1 MDGKIVVW
9 SKNAEIT
16 FDEILTF
23 YTVRNKSDAYSKKL
37 YDKVKKISLH
47 FLKHPN
53 IGKPVENSNY
63 REFIFDDY
71 SIFYI
76 VLKKEILITLFW
88 DNRRDPKA
96 LEVALSEL
104 L

>member
-23 YTVRNKSDAYSKKL
+23 YTARNKSDTYSKKL
-37 YDKVKKISLH
+37 YDKIRKISLH

-53 IGKPVENSNY
+53 IGKPVENSNN
-63 REFIFDDY
+63 REFIVDNY
-71 SIFYI
+71 SIF
-76 VLKKEILITLFW
+76 LCRFK
-88 DNRRDPKA
+88 NRNFNYAFLGQSQR
-96 LEVALSEL
+96 S
-104 L
+104 